1 MKRIVVSLILMM
13 CVQPAFADELAD
25 SLKGYCNKMKQCAK
39 AQMSEEDMQGMPAGM
54 MAMMQQS
61 LDNMCLGMVES
72 YDKAVKNH
80 DLYEPALACYQS
92 MEKQSCDA
100 MEDETA
106 ACKRFGELADKYGN

>member
-13 CVQPAFADELAD
+13 CAQPVFADELAD
-25 SLKGYCNKMKQCAK
+25 SMRGYCNKIKQCAK

-54 MAMMQQS
+54 VAMMQQS
-61 LDNMCLGMVES
+61 LDSMCLGMVES

-100 MEDETA
+100 MQDETA
-106 ACKRFGELADKYGN
+106 ECKHFEKLAEKYDN

>member
-1 MKRIVVSLILMM
+1 MKRIMAGLILMI
-13 CVQPAFADELAD
+13 CAQPVFADELAD
-25 SLKGYCNKMKQCAK
+25 SMRGYCNKIKQCAK

-54 MAMMQQS
+54 VAMMQQS
-61 LDNMCLGMVES
+61 LDSMCLGMVES

-100 MEDETA
+100 MQDETA
-106 ACKRFGELADKYGN
+106 ECKRFEKLAEKYDN